1 MTDSAA
7 APAPLRVLVVDPDDR
22 VRESLAGL
30 LKIGHRCLVVGS
42 TGTVDDAVRLVGE
55 TAPDVV
61 VVDPRIP
68 GPDGGGA
75 VIARIRA
82 AAPTARILVLIWSDP
97 ADEGW
102 GADAYVRKTFRS
114 QELIDAVVSTSRT
127 PAA

>member
-1 MTDSAA
+1 MTDPAAASAA
-7 APAPLRVLVVDPDDR
+7 LRVLIVDPDDR

-30 LKIGHRCLVVGS
+30 LRIGHRCLVVGS
-42 TGTVDDAVRLVGE
+42 AGTVDEAVRLVGE
-55 TAPDVV
+55 TTPDVV

-68 GPDGGGA
+68 GPDAGGS
-75 VIARIRA
+75 VVARIRA

-114 QELIDAVVSTSRT
+114 QELIDAVVSTSRSSV
-127 PAA
+127 A

>member
-1 MTDSAA
+1 MTDPAA

-22 VRESLAGL
+22 VRESLAAL

-42 TGTVDDAVRLVGE
+42 AGTVDDAVRLVGD

-75 VIARIRA
+75 IIARIRA
-82 AAPTARILVLIWSDP
+82 AAPSARILVLIWSDP
-97 ADEGW
+97 ADEAP
-102 GADAYVRKTFRS
+102 GADAYARKTFRS
-114 QELIDAVVSTSRT
+114 QELIEAVVSTSRSSV
-127 PAA
+127 A

>member
-7 APAPLRVLVVDPDDR
+7 APDPLRVLIVDPDDR

-30 LKIGHRCLVVGS
+30 LRIGQRCLVVGS
-42 TGTVDDAVRLVGE
+42 AGTLEDAVRLVGD
-55 TAPDVV
+55 TTPDVV

-75 VIARIRA
+75 VIAQIRA